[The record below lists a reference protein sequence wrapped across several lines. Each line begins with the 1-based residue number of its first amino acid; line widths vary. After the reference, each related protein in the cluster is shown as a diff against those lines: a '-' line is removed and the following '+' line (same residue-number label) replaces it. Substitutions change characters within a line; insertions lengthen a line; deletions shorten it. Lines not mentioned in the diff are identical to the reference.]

1 MPDPKQASIQKHAS
15 THKQASTY
23 KHASTQTRKQ
33 ASKQAN
39 TSMRAYTGDRNVE
52 TIHETITNTR
62 YILTRSSLLQ
72 LSPLSACLIQT
83 FSIQFHGQSS
93 PNHLIRASTSHPG
106 RSHRTRT
113 KRGPQGV
120 VTRTKRGPLGVFT
133 RTKWAMR
140 LRGGDQYGAVKV
152 PLCASPRMPNTAL

>member
-1 MPDPKQASIQKHAS
+1 MPDPKQASIHASIPEARKHAA

-62 YILTRSSLLQ
+62 YILTRSSA
-72 LSPLSACLIQT
+72 LSACLIQT

-120 VTRTKRGPLGVFT
+120 VTRTKRGPLGVFS
-133 RTKWAMR
+133 RTKWAI
-140 LRGGDQYGAVKV
+140 G
-152 PLCASPRMPNTAL
+152 PSTPSCASRWVTNTAL